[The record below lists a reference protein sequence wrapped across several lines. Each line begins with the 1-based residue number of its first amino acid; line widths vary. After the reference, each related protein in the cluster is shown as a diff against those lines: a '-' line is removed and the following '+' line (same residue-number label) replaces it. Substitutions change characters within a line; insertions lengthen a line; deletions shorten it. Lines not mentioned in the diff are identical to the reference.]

1 MDYMNKLFKQHPFIY
16 KISGKYY
23 AFGNRVCAECTLN
36 MPTLDLRFDR
46 YCDAC
51 VENVTQGEARDIF
64 AKVKSAAELVRDRVG
79 ACEKPEIEIEK
90 FGFTDSEIKELEH
103 QIDRYIDFWRNYKL
117 NDFSWT

>member
-23 AFGNRVCAECTLN
+23 AFGNRVCSECTLN
-36 MPTLDLRFDR
+36 TPTLDLRFDR

-64 AKVKSAAELVRDRVG
+64 AKVKSVAELVRDRV
-79 ACEKPEIEIEK
+79 
-90 FGFTDSEIKELEH
+90 
-103 QIDRYIDFWRNYKL
+103 
-117 NDFSWT
+117 

>member
-1 MDYMNKLFKQHPFIY
+1 M
-16 KISGKYY
+16 
-23 AFGNRVCAECTLN
+23 
-36 MPTLDLRFDR
+36 
-46 YCDAC
+46 
-51 VENVTQGEARDIF
+51 
-64 AKVKSAAELVRDRVG
+64 KSAAELVRDRVG